1 MDVEMIQLTAED
13 QMQEAVKNYQMNIS
27 KISAGRAN
35 PNILDHIKIDYFDT
49 LTPLNQI
56 AHISVPEPR
65 QLLIKPYDSSL
76 TKSIIG
82 VINSS
87 SLGIHASDEG
97 DKARITFPEL
107 TSERR
112 RELVKSL
119 GQFTEQARVKI
130 RNARQEANK
139 QLKALDLP
147 EDQDKREHEEIQKLT
162 DKYILN
168 IETETKKKESDLMTM

>member
-1 MDVEMIQLTAED
+1 MIQLVAEE
-13 QMQEAVKNYQMNIS
+13 QMQEAIKNYQMNIS

-35 PNILDHIKIDYFDT
+35 PNILDHIKVDYFDT

-56 AHISVPEPR
+56 AQISVPEPR
-65 QLLIKPYDSSL
+65 QLLIKPYDMTL
-76 TKSIIG
+76 TKSIVG

-87 SLGIHASDEG
+87 SIGVNANDEG

-107 TSERR
+107 TNERR

-119 GQFTEQARVKI
+119 GQYTEQARVKV

-139 QLKALDLP
+139 QLKALGLP
-147 EDQDKREHEEIQKLT
+147 EDQDKRELETIQKLT
-162 DKYILN
+162 DKYIQN
-168 IETETKKKESDLMTM
+168 IDNETKKKESDLMTI